1 MIGSGTFSTCMAP
14 LSTTIGQQN
23 GNEGQGDE
31 QTGMA

>member
-1 MIGSGTFSTCMAP
+1 MIEAGTFSTCMAP

-23 GNEGQGDE
+23 GNEGHSDE